1 MEFTLSPMA
10 KGFLPYSLEQRILL
24 PPDLRDWLPEGH
36 LALVISDVVAALDL
50 SELLL
55 DHRSKDPRGRAG
67 YHPAMMLTLLI
78 YAYCIG
84 KPSSRKIEKATYED
98 VAFRVIS
105 ANQHP
110 DHDAIADFRKRNVP
124 AFSGLFAQVLLPCRE
139 AGLVKLGHVAIDG
152 TKIQANA
159 SKHKAMSYERM
170 DPAQKKLQDEIDA
183 LLAEAERVDAEEDV
197 KHGKGKRGDEL
208 PQELA
213 RRETR
218 LRKIQEAK
226 ERLEAEAKERASD
239 KAAEVRA
246 ELERRAKNEIAT
258 GKKIGGP
265 TPKTPDPQDAQ
276 PDAKAQKN
284 FTDPDSRIM
293 PDSAHKGAF
302 VQGYNAQIAVDAV
315 AQIIVAL
322 DVTQQ
327 TNDRK
332 QLVPMAK
339 KIVANCGQLAQNTSA
354 DNGYFS
360 EQAVNDPQL
369 SSTELLVPPGRER
382 VSTSAP
388 STEPAPDAPA
398 KEQMRYKLAS
408 PKGRALYK
416 MRKAIVEPVFGQIKE
431 ARGFRRFSLR
441 GLDQVH
447 AEFSLIAL
455 THNLLKLFRAGAP
468 VRTRAA

>member
-1 MEFTLSPMA
+1 
-10 KGFLPYSLEQRILL
+10 
-24 PPDLRDWLPEGH
+24 
-36 LALVISDVVAALDL
+36 
-50 SELLL
+50 
-55 DHRSKDPRGRAG
+55 
-67 YHPAMMLTLLI
+67 
-78 YAYCIG
+78 
-84 KPSSRKIEKATYED
+84 
-98 VAFRVIS
+98 
-105 ANQHP
+105 
-110 DHDAIADFRKRNVP
+110 
-124 AFSGLFAQVLLPCRE
+124 
-139 AGLVKLGHVAIDG
+139 
-152 TKIQANA
+152 
-159 SKHKAMSYERM
+159 
-170 DPAQKKLQDEIDA
+170 
-183 LLAEAERVDAEEDV
+183 
-197 KHGKGKRGDEL
+197 
-208 PQELA
+208 
-213 RRETR
+213 
-218 LRKIQEAK
+218 
-226 ERLEAEAKERASD
+226 
-239 KAAEVRA
+239 
-246 ELERRAKNEIAT
+246 
-258 GKKIGGP
+258 
-265 TPKTPDPQDAQ
+265 
-276 PDAKAQKN
+276 
-284 FTDPDSRIM
+284 M

-302 VQGYNAQIAVDAV
+302 VQGYNAQIAVDAE